1 MSGRPF
7 DEANPVLDSDLSL
20 PYARARVA
28 ALQSPLS
35 PLGYAFAFRR
45 HRDQSWTLPLF
56 IKSNMLTPMAA
67 GLISFLVDGAR
78 TILIA
83 GTRSAGKTSL
93 LGAMMIEIARTNRI
107 LTVEDTLELPTAQ
120 LRGLNYDILTMK
132 TRSVITGSEA
142 EVPAEQAIRTALR
155 LGDSAL
161 IIGEVRSSIPGWE
174 EVLVVENG
182 ITKRIPIEELENK
195 NIDKYKVPTLGSDL
209 KVNLKPLADFV
220 KHPKRDKL
228 LEVTTKTGR
237 HVVVTPDHS
246 LFHATK
252 DFKIAPIEC
261 KELKKGDSIVIPA
274 HLPVGFNDINEL
286 NVIELLPEFR
296 LENFESDTRRAIE
309 KLGWKEATEI
319 AKVTSGDI
327 YNYFR
332 TAPNQQINLPI
343 SSFRG
348 LMQEAEIDFE
358 PRVLKVT
365 RGTGNP
371 IPAIIPVNED
381 FCRFLGYYVSEG
393 YYRLT
398 KGEGGDVVLT
408 NSDQNLLN
416 DMIALSKKLFSIE
429 PKMKK
434 VYGAGEST
442 QVRLGSTSLA
452 ALISKLNCGRL
463 AAEKRAPPLIF
474 GLSKPKIAAFLR
486 GLYSGDGN
494 FTSSESSGNCARY
507 YSTSKKLVEDVAY
520 LLLAFGIVG
529 TIRCHKARNQNSN
542 DVWLVE
548 FKDRDMVETFFRE
561 IGFNREV
568 PKMIIKGWK
577 HTNANSVKFDKEGLK
592 KHLLKYPRRFRHLF
606 RFQKCS
612 KRYLK
617 QVVNDT
623 ECKVSTQLKAFANG
637 EFFLDEV
644 NEIREL
650 NLENPVPVYDLSV
663 EPSQNFIGGFGG
675 ILLHNTEARALYEAM
690 RVGALAKV
698 VAGTIHGASPYAVYD
713 RVVNDLGV
721 PKTSFK
727 ATDIIM
733 VANVV
738 TSPSGF
744 ERWRRLT
751 QISEVRKLWTD
762 DPLLEKG
769 FADLMTYNAAKDII
783 ETTGTLVEGES
794 EVLKAIGGRVR
805 EWSGNW
811 DAIWQNIELRA
822 KIKQAIVEASDKAKI
837 PNLLEASFNVASND
851 EFHRLCD
858 IVAKEVGFTDP
869 KRVFNE
875 WQNWLKQRIRKMKGV

>member
-1 MSGRPF
+1 MAEPGEYQITREGGEKVLRINYEGAIYTPSIEDDRNIMSRIFDIILDVGKVSKIVFLQREEYEYDWPQVRLLLEVVDAYKKLVKEENILDFGKMAFAPECQRFLPAWSDFLRDTIMHQLKEDPVGAFVSLVRRHREEMIKQQNPPTPEYASCGGQFVGILQHAIDVIGDTTLMKLAASKLPGFKPDDRTVYREHFRPSIRPYFMYTKLVTAFPAGAEELASYKIAEDTEVLVLKVPSDIRPLYHIIPPEFKLTEDRYALLTEAREVMAEHRPQKAEFIDPARTREIFFAVERDLLADLAKAKGMKLSYRELEELARILLRYTIGFGLIEILISDPNVQDIVVNSPLGSTPVSIIHGDYGECRTNVTPLPKEGDSWATKLRLLSGRPF

-28 ALQSPLS
+28 ALQAPLS

-161 IIGEVRSSIPGWE
+161 IIGEVRS
-174 EVLVVENG
+174 VE
-182 ITKRIPIEELENK
+182 
-195 NIDKYKVPTLGSDL
+195 
-209 KVNLKPLADFV
+209 
-220 KHPKRDKL
+220 
-228 LEVTTKTGR
+228 
-237 HVVVTPDHS
+237 
-246 LFHATK
+246 
-252 DFKIAPIEC
+252 
-261 KELKKGDSIVIPA
+261 
-274 HLPVGFNDINEL
+274 
-286 NVIELLPEFR
+286 
-296 LENFESDTRRAIE
+296 
-309 KLGWKEATEI
+309 
-319 AKVTSGDI
+319 AK
-327 YNYFR
+327 
-332 TAPNQQINLPI
+332 
-343 SSFRG
+343 
-348 LMQEAEIDFE
+348 
-358 PRVLKVT
+358 
-365 RGTGNP
+365 
-371 IPAIIPVNED
+371 
-381 FCRFLGYYVSEG
+381 
-393 YYRLT
+393 
-398 KGEGGDVVLT
+398 
-408 NSDQNLLN
+408 
-416 DMIALSKKLFSIE
+416 
-429 PKMKK
+429 
-434 VYGAGEST
+434 
-442 QVRLGSTSLA
+442 
-452 ALISKLNCGRL
+452 
-463 AAEKRAPPLIF
+463 
-474 GLSKPKIAAFLR
+474 
-486 GLYSGDGN
+486 
-494 FTSSESSGNCARY
+494 
-507 YSTSKKLVEDVAY
+507 
-520 LLLAFGIVG
+520 
-529 TIRCHKARNQNSN
+529 
-542 DVWLVE
+542 
-548 FKDRDMVETFFRE
+548 
-561 IGFNREV
+561 
-568 PKMIIKGWK
+568 
-577 HTNANSVKFDKEGLK
+577 
-592 KHLLKYPRRFRHLF
+592 
-606 RFQKCS
+606 
-612 KRYLK
+612 
-617 QVVNDT
+617 
-623 ECKVSTQLKAFANG
+623 
-637 EFFLDEV
+637 
-644 NEIREL
+644 
-650 NLENPVPVYDLSV
+650 
-663 EPSQNFIGGFGG
+663 
-675 ILLHNTEARALYEAM
+675 ALYEAM

-762 DPLLEKG
+762 DPLAEKG
-769 FADLMTYNAAKDII
+769 FADLMAYNAAKDII

-837 PNLLEASFNVASND
+837 PNLLEATFNVASND

-858 IVAKEVGFTDP
+858 TVAKEVGFTDP

-875 WQNWLKQRIRKMKGV
+875 WQNWLKQRIKKMKGA